1 MSRNTAFR
9 LVWVILFSFCLY
21 GFIRKD
27 WSWIVFI
34 ILFVIFIATTAWGS
48 FDLRL
53 QFFSPVIFKGKTS
66 DAKLALTFDDG
77 PTPYTL
83 QVLDILKK
91 HNFKATFFCIGNQV
105 QKHPEIAL
113 EILKQG
119 HTIGNH
125 TLTHTSKMGFLPYK
139 EIKKEISENSKILQ
153 SVLNINPQWFRPPF
167 GVTNP
172 TIAKVIKEEDLTCI
186 GWNIRSLDTVSKS
199 SEEIVE
205 RVKRKLKPNGIVLM
219 HDTSQ
224 LSVSALEQLLLEIKK
239 QEFAVVPLQ
248 ELILEL
254 PYKDEKVNPIS

>member
-9 LVWVILFSFCLY
+9 LIWVILFIFSLY
-21 GFIRKD
+21 GFMIKD
-27 WSWIVFI
+27 WPWVLSV
-34 ILFVIFIATTAWGS
+34 ILLIGLIGMTAWGS

-53 QFFSPVIFKGKTS
+53 QFFSPVIFKGKITGNNI
-66 DAKLALTFDDG
+66 ALTFDDG
-77 PTPYTL
+77 PSTYTL
-83 QVLDILKK
+83 QVLDLLQK
-91 HNFKATFFCIGNQV
+91 HNFKATFFCIGNQI

-119 HTIGNH
+119 HSIGNH

-139 EIKKEISENSKILQ
+139 EIKKEICENTRIIE
-153 SVLNINPQWFRPPF
+153 SVLKVTPQWFRPPF

-172 TIAKVIKEEDLTCI
+172 TIAKVIKEEKLTCI

-199 SEEIVE
+199 SEEIVH
-205 RVKRKLKPNGIVLM
+205 RVKRKLKPNGIILM

-224 LSVSALEQLLLEIKK
+224 ISVNALEQLLLEIKK
-239 QEFAVVPLQ
+239 QQFTVVPLQ

-254 PYKDEKVNPIS
+254 PYKNEKVNPIT